1 MGSCDVSILTVDFYR
16 EINEDCYAKLF
27 SYEYINTTTT
37 SCAEIVYNL
46 WEVRNSSNE
55 LLISLETASL
65 SNFIYAFPY
74 LDTFN
79 IKLTVRDFLTNQ
91 DVKMETYIVDECPIY
106 PDGAPS
112 IPAMTEKNNVEGRIS
127 VIDMKTEYLEICPIN
142 IKARKVKE
150 SNL

>member
-1 MGSCDVSILTVDFYR
+1 MEPCDVSILTVDFHR
-16 EINEDCYAKLF
+16 EIIEDCYAKLF

-37 SCAEIVYNL
+37 SCSQIVYNL

-55 LLISLETASL
+55 LLISLETASP

-112 IPAMTEKNNVEGRIS
+112 IPAMTQKYDVEGRIS
-127 VIDMKTEYLEICPIN
+127 IVDMKTEYLDIYPIN
-142 IKARKVKE
+142 IRAQKVKE